1 MNGQEHNLADSSPCA
16 DCYKKMCEVN
26 VKTIV
31 YSSVNGEI
39 LKQRLRNY
47 KPKVISLGRQFI
59 NNGYNTIY
67 RDNITDRIL
76 NYNDETSSSTDNDE
90 TSSISS
96 YESKYTSTSYSSYS
110 SYSSSTSSRTTKK

>member
-67 RDNITDRIL
+67 RDNITDRVL
-76 NYNDETSSSTDNDE
+76 NYNDETSSTTDNDE
-90 TSSISS
+90 TSSIGS
-96 YESKYTSTSYSSYS
+96 YDSKYTSTSYSSYS
-110 SYSSSTSSRTTKK
+110 SYSPSTLSRTTKR

>member
-67 RDNITDRIL
+67 RDNITDRVL

-90 TSSISS
+90 TSSIGS
-96 YESKYTSTSYSSYS
+96 YDSKYTSTSYSSYS
-110 SYSSSTSSRTTKK
+110 SYSSSTLSRTTKR